1 MILTNRQT
9 IAIDYLEDNITTEV
23 GYGGGAGG
31 GKSMLGCY
39 WQLKQRLKY
48 PQTRGL
54 IGRAKLKTLKET
66 TLQSFFEVAKMQGV
80 KNGVH
85 YNYNQQSSQIN
96 FKNGSVILLKDLFFY
111 PSDPKFDEIGRA
123 HV

>member
-1 MILTNRQT
+1 MTLTNRQT

-85 YNYNQQSSQIN
+85 YR
-96 FKNGSVILLKDLFFY
+96 L
-111 PSDPKFDEIGRA
+111 
-123 HV
+123 